1 MRLWLS
7 CKPTPRRASPITL
20 SPMVPHLC
28 NDQHLAEIAR
38 HVADDAHAILMPT
51 GNTVDCCAGILKNSD
66 HSLRAVRS
74 CSPRQLRVKLN
85 VAAEKRDG
93 LLGIRLGEPLKSF
106 RIREDFV
113 PMPAVWLSRNF
124 QCRQS
129 VVPLKWR
136 NRPCPKRIMPYQRW
150 AILKSSLSIALTIRK
165 SHRSL
170 TVAKAR
176 PEIQGRHRCPTPTAN
191 GTIRKDPPTVVNP
204 HGDRVRRAGTRKAP
218 PPSGT
223 AWRRRPASVLLAF
236 EAAFC
241 RRVINSDFSKGERL
255 ELMSLEPTFWVR
267 SFSRH

>member
-1 MRLWLS
+1 VNEVVAELQANAEARVAYYALAHGA
-7 CKPTPRRASPITL
+7 TPYAMT
-20 SPMVPHLC
+20 
-28 NDQHLAEIAR
+28 QHL
-38 HVADDAHAILMPT
+38 
-51 GNTVDCCAGILKNSD
+51 
-66 HSLRAVRS
+66 
-74 CSPRQLRVKLN
+74 SPRQLRVKLN

-93 LLGIRLGEPLKSF
+93 L
-106 RIREDFV
+106 
-113 PMPAVWLSRNF
+113 
-124 QCRQS
+124 
-129 VVPLKWR
+129 
-136 NRPCPKRIMPYQRW
+136 
-150 AILKSSLSIALTIRK
+150 
-165 SHRSL
+165 
-170 TVAKAR
+170 
-176 PEIQGRHRCPTPTAN
+176 TAN